1 MREENREPGRRSLIR
16 GLVGGGTVA
25 ALTGSTALLPP
36 PVARADSP
44 PAPGGD
50 PFALPRFEPNG
61 RVREFWVQA
70 ESFEHN
76 AVPNGTDAMMGRP
89 FSPEQTTFWA
99 LGYRAYTPDWG
110 SPLDPD
116 LGPNGIG
123 ANSGIPG
130 PVLRAEAGDVIRVHF
145 RNNDEHYRWPHSMH
159 PHGVVYDRDNDG
171 GWLADDEKRA
181 GSAVPYGESF
191 TYTWYCH
198 PSSVGTWPYHDHSLP
213 QTPPGADPS
222 PGASADTRHGARG
235 SRSQPGRNGP
245 EQDGGAV
252 HGGAA
257 GNGDTAGHADAAGNG
272 DTTGN
277 QDRPR
282 HPGGGHDGEHD
293 GTQHP
298 GHEGGQDDGQDGSQP
313 AGGSQGGGTDD
324 VQHPGHGGQDGGT
337 DDAQH
342 PGHGGQDDGHGTGQD
357 DGTAGGQDAGHGSMV
372 MEIGAELGLFG
383 ILVVTDQ
390 QTPAVD
396 REFVIFLHDLNRRS
410 ARSLGQGLNM
420 FNGRAFVDNT
430 PTCRA
435 KVGDRVRWRIAC
447 LGEEFHV
454 FHIHGHRWRSRQ
466 GYQGWVD
473 SQIIGPSTTLTIE
486 YTEDNPGDWIY
497 HCHVT
502 HHMTGGM
509 VGRYLVTP

>member
-1 MREENREPGRRSLIR
+1 MREENREPGRRSMIR

-25 ALTGSTALLPP
+25 ALAGPAALLPP
-36 PVARADSP
+36 RVARADAP
-44 PAPGGD
+44 AAPGGD
-50 PFALPRFEPNG
+50 PFALPKFEPNG
-61 RVREFWVQA
+61 RVREFWIQA

-89 FSPEQTTFWA
+89 FTPEQTTFWA
-99 LGYRAYTPDWG
+99 LGYRAYTAGWE

-116 LGPNGIG
+116 LGPDGIG

-130 PVLRAEAGDVIRVHF
+130 PVLRAEAGDVLRVHF

-159 PHGVVYDRDNDG
+159 PHGVMYDRDNDG

-222 PGASADTRHGARG
+222 AGAAADAAARARA
-235 SRSQPGRNGP
+235 SRSQPRQSGP
-245 EQDGGAV
+245 EQEGDRQRE
-252 HGGAA
+252 GAA
-257 GNGDTAGHADAAGNG
+257 GPDGAAGHPGAA
-272 DTTGN
+272 TH
-277 QDRPR
+277 QEQPR
-282 HPGGGHDGEHD
+282 HPGGGDPGDHDGA
-293 GTQHP
+293 QHP
-298 GHEGGQDDGQDGSQP
+298 GHEGGQDGGQ
-313 AGGSQGGGTDD
+313 QGGEDGT
-324 VQHPGHGGQDGGT
+324 PGGGAG
-337 DDAQH
+337 DAQH
-342 PGHGGQDDGHGTGQD
+342 PGHQGGQDDGHGTGQD
-357 DGTAGGQDAGHGSMV
+357 DGTAAGQNDGHGSMV

-390 QTPAVD
+390 QTPSVD

-430 PTCRA
+430 PTCTA

>member
-1 MREENREPGRRSLIR
+1 MREENREPGRRSMIR

-25 ALTGSTALLPP
+25 ALAGPAALLPP
-36 PVARADSP
+36 TVARADAP
-44 PAPGGD
+44 AAPGGD
-50 PFALPRFEPNG
+50 PFALPKFEPSG
-61 RVREFWVQA
+61 RVKEFWIQA

-89 FSPEQTTFWA
+89 FTAEQTTFWA
-99 LGYRAYTPDWG
+99 LGYRAYTPDWE
-110 SPLDPD
+110 SPLDQD

-130 PVLRAEAGDVIRVHF
+130 PVLRAEAGDLIRVHF

-159 PHGVVYDRDNDG
+159 PHGVMYDRDNDG
-171 GWLADDEKRA
+171 GWLADDEKRP
-181 GSAVPYGESF
+181 GSAVPYGESY

-213 QTPPGADPS
+213 QTPPGADPAA
-222 PGASADTRHGARG
+222 GAAADAALRGRGARP
-235 SRSQPGRNGP
+235 QPGRSGP
-245 EQDGGAV
+245 DQEGGSAHGGAA

-257 GNGDTAGHADAAGNG
+257 GHGAAAGHGEAAGR
-272 DTTGN
+272 

-282 HPGGGHDGEHD
+282 HPGGGHDGDPD

-298 GHEGGQDDGQDGSQP
+298 GHEGGQDGGQDGGQQ
-313 AGGSQGGGTDD
+313 GDGGGGADD
-324 VQHPGHGGQDGGT
+324 AEHPGHGGQDGGT

-342 PGHGGQDDGHGTGQD
+342 PGHPGGQGDGHGTGQD

-430 PTCRA
+430 PTCTA

-486 YTEDNPGDWIY
+486 YTEDNPGSWIY

-509 VGRYLVTP
+509 VGRYVVTP